1 MMKSIFSLIF
11 AATLTLFCIS
21 CGFAQNDAENT
32 QESSGQFTT
41 QTEQKQN
48 RYSEN
53 LVYVSPTTYQLVQL
67 GRHEVL
73 PPSLT
78 ICELCPQ
85 SLWTLINNQ
94 ELNCFCQAMHSL
106 TYQHHQ
112 PQSVSQCDQQ
122 IRAIEEF
129 LASQQEK

>member
-1 MMKSIFSLIF
+1 MDDQTHSQIN
-11 AATLTLFCIS
+11 T
-21 CGFAQNDAENT
+21 QENT
-32 QESSGQFTT
+32 QDNNGQSTT
-41 QTEQKQN
+41 QTEQNTN

-53 LVYVSPTTYQLVQL
+53 LAYVSPVTLQLAQL
-67 GRHEVL
+67 NRHEIL
-73 PPSLT
+73 PQSPT

-85 SLWTLINNQ
+85 SIWTLINNQ

-129 LASQQEK
+129 LSSQQAKQQKE

>member
-1 MMKSIFSLIF
+1 MNTMSDQINSQEKHQ
-11 AATLTLFCIS
+11 T
-21 CGFAQNDAENT
+21 QENT

-129 LASQQEK
+129 LASQQKE